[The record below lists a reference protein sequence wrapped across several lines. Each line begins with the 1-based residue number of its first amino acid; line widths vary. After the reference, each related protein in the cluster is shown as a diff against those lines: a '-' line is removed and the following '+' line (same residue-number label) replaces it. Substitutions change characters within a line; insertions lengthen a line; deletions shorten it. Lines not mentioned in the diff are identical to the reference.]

1 MAKTKG
7 EMIPGKRYR
16 GYGFINDYKEF
27 CFEPERT
34 GSHAGQIKEVV
45 VRDGIRVSESKKL
58 VIVKLNIDR
67 QPDKL
72 AYLKVLARM
81 YNVLSNIFQE
91 YEF

>member
-1 MAKTKG
+1 
-7 EMIPGKRYR
+7 MIPGKRYR

>member
-1 MAKTKG
+1 
-7 EMIPGKRYR
+7 MIPGKRYR

-81 YNVLSNIFQE
+81 YNVLSDIFQE

>member
-27 CFEPERT
+27 CFEPEHT
-34 GSHAGQIKEVV
+34 GAHAGQIKEVV

-58 VIVKLNIDR
+58 IIVKLNIDK
-67 QPDKL
+67 QSDKL
-72 AYLKVLARM
+72 QYLKELARA
-81 YNVLSNIFQE
+81 YNQLAKIFQE
-91 YEF
+91 YDF

>member
-81 YNVLSNIFQE
+81 YNVLSDIFQE